1 LGRESSISNN
11 KEVHVTTTVEY
22 IQETEFDTCLRDNP
36 LVVLDCTATWCGPC
50 KMVSH
55 FMDKLAQEYQDRAKI
70 VKLDV
75 GDNPTMAEK
84 LGIRSLPTVIFFK
97 DGQPSET
104 IVGVVGYEKFTAAV
118 EKIL

>member
-1 LGRESSISNN
+1 M
-11 KEVHVTTTVEY
+11 TTTVEY
-22 IQETEFDTCLRDNP
+22 IQETEFDTCLSNNP

-55 FMDKLAQEYQDRAKI
+55 FMDKLAHEYQDRAKI

-75 GDNPTMAEK
+75 GDNPGMAEK

-97 DGQPSET
+97 HGQPSET